1 MSNLKN
7 ILSHILNPRSRLDNV
22 PSFADSVGEGEAPGG
37 AISGVRLG
45 DVLRNTPLMMGIII
59 VLGLLALVLYGPV
72 WAPQNPYIA
81 GQHIVPHMNWE
92 TGEFIRPPL
101 DPSPEYPLGT
111 DQWGADIL
119 SMLMHGARNT
129 LVACAFITMVR
140 VLLGLILGA
149 MAGWNE
155 GQPID
160 RFIMGVIGMIAS
172 LPLLISTIILIY
184 ALDIRRGLLVFI
196 IALSIIGWTEIAQ
209 YIRSE
214 FLILRKMP
222 YIEGAQATGLTGLQI
237 AVRHILPNILPQL
250 LVITF
255 LEMGAVLMLLGELGF
270 VGVYIGGGSRID
282 LTEPMGPSNII
293 TLADVPE
300 WGAMI
305 ADGFRWLRS
314 KPFIV
319 FPPAVAFFISVLGFN
334 SLGEGLRRLIEKR
347 MVSTSFLLRKRMLV
361 VIGGLTAA
369 VIFIMNNTGAAPWFA
384 KVAQAFSGSEVYGH
398 VVTLTEMN
406 GRGQG
411 QPGGTAAAEYIAAQF
426 EAYGL
431 EPGWRLSSYIYPT
444 ATQLVRPLTQ
454 PELTLLDADGNPTQ
468 SFRHQLDFGY
478 MIEGHGGSGDVTAPL
493 TLVGFQAGRA
503 YEWQDYIG
511 LDLRGKIVLLVRGN
525 APPDFPTEALIRGAV
540 GVLWVTGDGRD
551 DVLSQIQL
559 ADPAGEYVTAPTLP
573 VFRIRPSTA
582 AAILQSENNT
592 LTELFA
598 AGLAQTNEAGWF
610 TRDLNATVRMSLELS
625 QPEDL
630 EIPNVLGYIPGSD
643 LELGNEM
650 VILFTRYDGLG
661 IDPDGTVYPGANHNA
676 SGVAMLLELAR
687 LWEEQGLDT
696 RRTTMFVA
704 WGGTQLDDNSARA
717 WLEDDFNFR
726 HVRTQG
732 TRSNVGPSILIQLD
746 YIGAGGDTLLIHP
759 NSSQRLVDLV
769 EEASQEMELNVAQR
783 ADTPEF
789 SSDVITR
796 KLPLWISFKWTD
808 SDVGPDEDTL
818 ETIDPEKLQTFG
830 EMLALTL
837 TRLARET
844 SY

>member
-1 MSNLKN
+1 MNLKHA
-7 ILSHILNPRSRLDNV
+7 LSRILNPRSRLDKL
-22 PSFADSVGEGEAPGG
+22 PGFADALEEGQAPGG
-37 AISGVRLG
+37 AISGVRLR
-45 DVLRNTPLMMGIII
+45 DVFGNVPLMMGLFI

-72 WAPQNPYIA
+72 WAPQNPYLA
-81 GQHIVPHMNWE
+81 GQHIVPHMDWE
-92 TGEFIRPPL
+92 TREFIRPPL

-129 LVACAFITMVR
+129 LVACAFITMMR
-140 VLLGLILGA
+140 VLLGLTLGA
-149 MAGWNE
+149 IAGWNE
-155 GQPID
+155 GGGID
-160 RFIMGVIGMIAS
+160 RFIMGVIGAIAS

-214 FLILRKMP
+214 FLVLRKMP
-222 YIEGAQATGLTGLQI
+222 YIEGARATGLNGLQI
-237 AVRHILPNILPQL
+237 AVRHILPNVLPQL

-282 LTEPMGPSNII
+282 LSEPLGPTNIV

-347 MVSTSFLLRKRMLV
+347 MVSTAFLLRKRMLV

-384 KVAQAFSGSEVYGH
+384 KVAQAYDGGRVYEH
-398 VVTLTEMN
+398 VVALTEME

-411 QPGGTAAAEYIAAQF
+411 QPGGAEAADYIVKKF
-426 EAYGL
+426 EEYGL
-431 EPGWRLSSYIYPT
+431 EPGWRLGSYNYPVET
-444 ATQLVRPLTQ
+444 TLVRPLTQ
-454 PELTLLDADGNPTQ
+454 PELSLLDADGNVVE

-478 MIEGHGGSGDVTAPL
+478 MIEGHGGSGAVTAPL
-493 TLVGFQAGRA
+493 TLVGFKPGQPD
-503 YEWQDYIG
+503 EWDSYIG
-511 LDLRGKIVLLVRGN
+511 LDLRGKIALLVRGN
-525 APPDFPTEALIRGAV
+525 APPDFPTEALIRGAA

-551 DVLSQIQL
+551 DVASQI
-559 ADPAGEYVTAPTLP
+559 ANPGGESLRSPTLP
-573 VFRIRPSTA
+573 IFRIRPSIAQT
-582 AAILQSENNT
+582 ILQNQT
-592 LTELFA
+592 LTQIFAEELPR
-598 AGLAQTNEAGWF
+598 TDNWF
-610 TRDLNATVRMSLELS
+610 TRDLDASVRMVVELG
-625 QPEDL
+625 QPVET
-630 EIPNVLGYIPGSD
+630 EIPNIVGYIPGSD

-650 VILFTRYDGLG
+650 VILFARYDGLG

-676 SGVAMLLELAR
+676 SGTAVLLELAN
-687 LWEEQGLDT
+687 LWHEQGLDS

-704 WGGTQLDDNSARA
+704 WGGAGLDDDSARH
-717 WLEDDFNFR
+717 WLEDAFNFR
-726 HVRTQG
+726 HLRTKG
-732 TRSNVGPSILIQLD
+732 TRANVGPSILIQLD
-746 YIGAGGDTLLIHP
+746 YVGAGGDTLLIHP
-759 NSSQRLVDLV
+759 DSSAKLADLF
-769 EEASQEMELNVAQR
+769 EEASQETELIVQRR
-783 ADTPEF
+783 ADTAEF
-789 SSDVITR
+789 SSDIITR
-796 KLPLWISFKWTD
+796 RLPLVISLKWAG
-808 SDVGPDEDTL
+808 SDVLPDEDVL
-818 ETIDPEKLQTFG
+818 ENIDPAKLQIFG
-830 EMLALTL
+830 ETLALTL

>member
-1 MSNLKN
+1 MNLKHA
-7 ILSHILNPRSRLDNV
+7 LSRILNPRSRLDKL
-22 PSFADSVGEGEAPGG
+22 PGFADALEEGQAPGG
-37 AISGVRLG
+37 AISGVRLR
-45 DVLRNTPLMMGIII
+45 DVFGNVPLMMGLFI

-72 WAPQNPYIA
+72 WAPQNPYLA
-81 GQHIVPHMNWE
+81 GQHIVPHMDWE
-92 TGEFIRPPL
+92 TREFIRPPL

-129 LVACAFITMVR
+129 LVACAFITMMR
-140 VLLGLILGA
+140 VLLGLTLGA
-149 MAGWNE
+149 IAGWNE
-155 GQPID
+155 GGGID
-160 RFIMGVIGMIAS
+160 RFIMGVIGAIAS

-214 FLILRKMP
+214 FLVLRKMP
-222 YIEGAQATGLTGLQI
+222 YIEGARATGLNGLQI
-237 AVRHILPNILPQL
+237 AVRHILPNVLPQL

-282 LTEPMGPSNII
+282 LSEPLGPTNIV

-347 MVSTSFLLRKRMLV
+347 MVSTAFLLRKRMLV

-384 KVAQAFSGSEVYGH
+384 KVAQAYDGGRVYEH
-398 VVTLTEMN
+398 VVALTEME

-411 QPGGTAAAEYIAAQF
+411 QPGGAEAADYIVKKF
-426 EAYGL
+426 EEYGL
-431 EPGWRLSSYIYPT
+431 EPGWRLGSYNYPVET
-444 ATQLVRPLTQ
+444 TLVRPLTQ
-454 PELTLLDADGNPTQ
+454 PELSLLDADGNVVE

-478 MIEGHGGSGDVTAPL
+478 MIEGHGGSGAVTAPL
-493 TLVGFQAGRA
+493 TLVGFKPGQPD
-503 YEWQDYIG
+503 EWDSYIG
-511 LDLRGKIVLLVRGN
+511 LDLRGKIALLVRGN
-525 APPDFPTEALIRGAV
+525 APPDFPTEALVRGAA

-551 DVLSQIQL
+551 DVASQI
-559 ADPAGEYVTAPTLP
+559 ANPGGESLRSPTLP
-573 VFRIRPSTA
+573 IFRIRPSIAQT
-582 AAILQSENNT
+582 ILQNQT
-592 LTELFA
+592 LTQIFAEELPR
-598 AGLAQTNEAGWF
+598 TDNWF
-610 TRDLNATVRMSLELS
+610 TRDLDASVRMVVELG
-625 QPEDL
+625 QPVET
-630 EIPNVLGYIPGSD
+630 EIPNIVGYIPGSD

-650 VILFTRYDGLG
+650 VILFARYDGLG

-676 SGVAMLLELAR
+676 SGTAVLLELAN
-687 LWEEQGLDT
+687 LWHEQGLDS

-704 WGGTQLDDNSARA
+704 WGGAGLDDDSARH
-717 WLEDDFNFR
+717 WLEDAFNFR
-726 HVRTQG
+726 HLRTKG
-732 TRSNVGPSILIQLD
+732 TRANVGPSILIQLD
-746 YIGAGGDTLLIHP
+746 YVGAGGDTLLIHP
-759 NSSQRLVDLV
+759 DSSAKLADLF
-769 EEASQEMELNVAQR
+769 EEASQETELIVQRR
-783 ADTPEF
+783 ADTAEF
-789 SSDVITR
+789 SSDIITR
-796 KLPLWISFKWTD
+796 RLPLVISLKWAG
-808 SDVGPDEDTL
+808 SDVLPDEDVL
-818 ETIDPEKLQTFG
+818 ENIDPAKLQIFG
-830 EMLALTL
+830 ETLALTL